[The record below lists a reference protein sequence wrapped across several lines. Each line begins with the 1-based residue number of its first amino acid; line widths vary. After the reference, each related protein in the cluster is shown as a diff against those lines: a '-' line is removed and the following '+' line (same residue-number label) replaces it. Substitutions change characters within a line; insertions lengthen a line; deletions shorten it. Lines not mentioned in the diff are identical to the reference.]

1 MRISRCGTA
10 SIPPSR
16 TGSLMPVVPVGSQIF
31 DLAFHPTSSVVY
43 TGLLNG
49 KVKAFTYDE
58 QGVHSPAFELR
69 ISKRS
74 CRGLALS
81 PDGASLYAVGK
92 NKTMQCVAIPNI
104 NRSLRLRKSV
114 SSTQAPGC
122 CQSHAV
128 RYMSESYNTQR
139 LWCVCELPPSAPINR
154 VVHPTPHLL
163 ATGDDDG
170 VIKVE

>member
-1 MRISRCGTA
+1 MVKSIEARLVQTDITTHSDCLCEHGDQDEKDGEEEKGGVHYDENSIHAATTKRRYSVAGVTVRC
-10 SIPPSR
+10 SLDPPIPRVGR
-16 TGSLMPVVPVGSQIF
+16 THTSLMPVVPVGSQIF

-58 QGVHSPAFELR
+58 QGVHSAAFELR

-92 NKTMQCVAIPNI
+92 NKTMQCVAI
-104 NRSLRLRKSV
+104 
-114 SSTQAPGC
+114 TEY
-122 CQSHAV
+122 H
-128 RYMSESYNTQR
+128 
-139 LWCVCELPPSAPINR
+139 
-154 VVHPTPHLL
+154 
-163 ATGDDDG
+163 
-170 VIKVE
+170 